1 MSKGDPMKVSYADYQ
16 KYQAK
21 VSGLRNKMPT
31 YVPSPEDVDRII
43 EYTHKPRLYLQDVPV
58 ATGRKYEYESRIKF
72 VEGSQIGEACIDE
85 KDLCMYLLFILKTAR
100 PADEVAKANLEYID
114 KKLKEMLIIKGPDEE
129 E

>member
-1 MSKGDPMKVSYADYQ
+1 
-16 KYQAK
+16 
-21 VSGLRNKMPT
+21 MPT